1 MFNHLCDG
9 ANTSTS
15 TVQSYAT
22 AGVSLLLCVVTVPG
36 NLLVCVAV
44 LKSSNKNIRNP
55 FNYFVLS
62 LAIADLVVGCV
73 TEPLAV
79 YVHVKEATGRPSNIV
94 EVKCLHLS
102 YFISCTTSVLSICL
116 LGIERYMAITSPLK
130 FRLFFS
136 FKRFLTLATIV
147 WIVSIGLSSIYI
159 FTTYS
164 IYAFVFIT
172 NAVGW
177 TLGVS
182 VFTYVKILRKFKERM
197 RNTTLSSARSS
208 TSQNPLPPNPW
219 NVQLTKTYMIIISIF
234 LACYIPACVVIYTMN
249 WCKTC
254 SCLTLYYFQDL
265 QFIIVALNSALNP
278 FVYAFRFKRFRH
290 AVLQIL
296 QCGKSA
302 RQRSAMFQSTT
313 TLSKSTRS
321 LQFSRESVSNKRS

>member
-1 MFNHLCDG
+1 MFNHLQCSV
-9 ANTSTS
+9 NTSTS
-15 TVQSYAT
+15 TAQSYVTAT
-22 AGVSLLLCVVTVPG
+22 VSLLLCVVTVPG

-44 LKSSNKNIRNP
+44 LKTSNKNIRNP

-79 YVHVKEATGRPSNIV
+79 YVHVKEVIGRPVNIV

-116 LGIERYMAITSPLK
+116 LGIERYMAIMSPLK

-136 FKRFLTLATIV
+136 IRRFLTLATIV
-147 WIVSIGLSSIYI
+147 WLVSIGLSSIYI

-172 NAVGW
+172 NAVGL
-177 TLGVS
+177 TLGIS

-197 RNTTLSSARSS
+197 RNTTLSP
-208 TSQNPLPPNPW
+208 QNPPPPNPW
-219 NVQLTKTYMIIISIF
+219 NVRLTKTYMIIISIF
-234 LACYIPACVVIYTMN
+234 LACYIPACGVIYTMN

-254 SCLTLYYFQDL
+254 SCLTLHYLQDL
-265 QFIIVALNSALNP
+265 QFIIVAVNSALNP
-278 FVYAFRFKRFRH
+278 FVYAFRFERFRR

-296 QCGKSA
+296 LCGKNS
-302 RQRSAMFQSTT
+302 RQRSVMFQSTT
-313 TLSKSTRS
+313 TLSRNTRS
-321 LQFSRESVSNKRS
+321 LQVSRECVSIRRS